1 MQVGERSVR
10 GLGLINSARPP
21 ANFSSPRLKYSYG
34 WRNAYPAAL
43 IMNARKKA
51 RWTLTGKLFSTYL

>member
-10 GLGLINSARPP
+10 GLGLISSARPP
-21 ANFSSPRLKYSYG
+21 ANFSSPR

-43 IMNARKKA
+43 IMNARTKA